1 MIRHGKDLRI
11 TTATDGTLVALAKTC
26 TINVEC
32 DEIEI
37 SGKASGRWREVM
49 AGRLAWSI
57 SIGYLVTA
65 GNVAQD
71 VLKVGTMVNVKV
83 KDGETGTPLVGRALV
98 RRCQVTGTVRNLST
112 GDCQLTG
119 SGPLEEEE

>member
-37 SGKASGRWREVM
+37 SGKTSGRWREVM

-98 RRCQVTGTVRNLST
+98 RRCQVTGSVHNLST

-119 SGPLEEEE
+119 SGPLEEVE